1 MTQGLIGS
9 SPTAVPDACG
19 LPGFFLPWQGLEG
32 SLGVSETDRTG
43 VGARRLRDCKGEPV
57 EQM

>member
-19 LPGFFLPWQGLEG
+19 LPGFLLPWQGLEG
-32 SLGVSETDRTG
+32 SLGVSETDRIG
-43 VGARRLRDCKGEPV
+43 VGDPWLRDYKGELV
-57 EQM
+57 EQL